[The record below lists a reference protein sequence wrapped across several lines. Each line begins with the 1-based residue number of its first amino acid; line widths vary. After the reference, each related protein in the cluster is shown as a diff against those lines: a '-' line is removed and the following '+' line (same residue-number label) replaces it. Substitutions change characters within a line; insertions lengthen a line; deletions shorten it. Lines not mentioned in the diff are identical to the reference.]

1 MFADRR
7 KTGRLDLEAI
17 EMAVRSAMHQA
28 GAAALSQLLR
38 FEPPAAEQRRLACPC
53 GHQLRYQQLRT
64 KPLLT
69 ALGWSQVTR
78 PYYRCPHCHAGCFPS
93 DAELDIDNTTFSPG
107 VRRMQAL
114 RMHTAVIQTA
124 DFNLAV
130 QATYHGCGYELVDRD
145 HWWAKRL

>member
-1 MFADRR
+1 MRLVFADRR

-78 PYYRCPHCHAGCFPS
+78 PYYRCPHCHAGRFPS

-114 RMHTAVIQTA
+114 VGQAAPFDQGREQLRLLAGLEVTAK
-124 DFNLAV
+124 AV
-130 QATYHGCGYELVDRD
+130 ERQA
-145 HWWAKRL
+145 